1 MPEKHEKRELQLHK
15 EQLQVSK
22 KWSETAN
29 VRVYKRTYTEA
40 KQINVPITR
49 EELIIETKS
58 VPSVDT
64 QNSGIETITIP
75 LMEERIEVILHP
87 TVLEDVEIYNQ
98 QYKEIIPI
106 QEMLKEEI
114 VRIETMG
121 DAKVVLDFPD
131 GEG

>member
-1 MPEKHEKRELQLHK
+1 MERCFNYPWKVTFLSEKQEKRELQLHK
-15 EQLQVSK
+15 EQMQVSK
-22 KWSETAN
+22 KWSETAD

-58 VPSVDT
+58 VPSDDT
-64 QNSGIETITIP
+64 QDSGIETITIP

-98 QYKEIIPI
+98 QYKEIIQI
-106 QEMLKEEI
+106 
-114 VRIETMG
+114 
-121 DAKVVLDFPD
+121 
-131 GEG
+131 